1 MREDENAQKK
11 PTVLLEMRPAFDGYA
26 GIPQEVRLLFRGLR
40 MLESVQVAGMMQL
53 SHRILAKGT
62 VDKNKFFNWA
72 FMTHAQRLNRYS
84 RVVISAAERPFST
97 VTDWFLAWM
106 ERHFS
111 TLTLTVQTMLGMS
124 RIRLSTFQTKYF
136 EDFIWRSMFA
146 KTLPA
151 SDFDL
156 VTGGKQMICQTPW
169 NTMHAVGLNTFR
181 LFLRPRYAKLDTTG
195 IDVFIGQTPYP
206 ARIARRTALVI
217 RYHDALPIFMPHTIP
232 DKARHQATHFYALT
246 SNVRSGAYFACVSD
260 ATRNDL
266 LKLFP
271 QAAQRAVTIHNMVSH
286 NYFLDQA
293 STAAQVAGIIRSR
306 LYTADN
312 DGKPLDIA
320 PKFLTLRE
328 KENFYGKHLG
338 EKDFRY
344 LLVVSTIEPRKNH
357 ARLLAAWEAAKAD
370 IDPAIKLVVVGTL
383 GWNCEALTTDFKSW
397 IDRGQ
402 LFMLNGVPAPDL
414 RVLYRHATATVCPSL
429 GEGFDFSGVEA
440 MRSGGVVI
448 ASDIP
453 VHREIYTDAAEFF
466 NPYSTASLL
475 ESLKKVVYA
484 PDAVQVQQ
492 NLRECGQVVATR
504 YLPENILPQWERFL
518 ARVVKEKKWTLSAA
532 WSGLKWWR
540 DAGAAVNV

>member
-1 MREDENAQKK
+1 MNDQVTVQKK

-40 MLESVQVAGMMQL
+40 MVESIHVAGMMQL

-62 VDKNKFFNWA
+62 VEKHKIFNSV
-72 FMTHAQRLNRYS
+72 FMTQGQRLNRYS

-97 VTDWFLAWM
+97 VADWFLAWL

-111 TLTLTVQTMLGMS
+111 VFNLTVQTLLGRG

-136 EDFIWRSMFA
+136 EDFIWRSLFA

-151 SDFDL
+151 SDFEL
-156 VTGGKQMICQTPW
+156 VTAATQMICRTPW
-169 NTMHAVGLNTFR
+169 STMHAVGLNTFR
-181 LFLRPRYAKLDTTG
+181 VFLRPRYPKLDTTG

-206 ARIARRTALVI
+206 ARVSRNTAFVI

-232 DKARHQATHFYALT
+232 DKARHQATHFYALM

-260 ATRNDL
+260 ATRSDL
-266 LKLFP
+266 LKIFP
-271 QAAQRAVTIHNMVSH
+271 QAAERAVTIHNMVSH
-286 NYFLDQA
+286 HYFLDAA

-312 DGKPLDIA
+312 DGKELDIA

-328 KENFYGKHLG
+328 KDNFYSKHLG
-338 EKDFRY
+338 QKDFKF
-344 LLVVSTIEPRKNH
+344 LLIVSTIEPRKNH

-370 IDPAIKLVVVGTL
+370 IDSSIKLVIVGTL
-383 GWNCEALTTDFKSW
+383 GWNCEALTKDFKSW

-453 VHREIYTDAAEFF
+453 VHREIYADAAEFF

-475 ESLKKVVYA
+475 ESLKKVIYA

-492 NLRECGQVVATR
+492 HLRDLGQVVAAR
-504 YLPENILPQWERFL
+504 YLPENILPRWDRFL
-518 ARVVKEKKWTLSAA
+518 ARVVKEQRWTLRGTLN
-532 WSGLKWWR
+532 GLKWWR
-540 DAGAAVNV
+540 DAKVVVNV

>member
-1 MREDENAQKK
+1 MNEAVTPQKK

-40 MLESVQVAGMMQL
+40 MLESIQVAGMMQL
-53 SHRILAKGT
+53 SHRILARGT
-62 VDKNKFFNWA
+62 VAKNKVFNSV
-72 FMTHAQRLNRYS
+72 FMTQAQRLNRYS

-97 VTDWFLAWM
+97 LADWFLALM

-111 TLTLTVQTMLGMS
+111 ALFLTLQTILGMG
-124 RIRLSTFQTKYF
+124 RIRLSTFQTKHF

-151 SDFDL
+151 SDFEL
-156 VTGGKQMICQTPW
+156 VTGATQMVCQTPW

-206 ARIARRTALVI
+206 ARVSRGTAFVI

-232 DKARHQATHFYALT
+232 DKARHQATHFYALM

-271 QAAQRAVTIHNMVSH
+271 QAAPRAVTLHNMVSH
-286 NYFLDQA
+286 HYFLDQA

-312 DGKPLDIA
+312 DGKQLDIA

-328 KENFYGKHLG
+328 KENFYSKHLG
-338 EKDFRY
+338 EKEFKY
-344 LLVVSTIEPRKNH
+344 LLIVSTIEPRKNH

-453 VHREIYTDAAEFF
+453 VHREIYADAAEFF
-466 NPYSTASLL
+466 NPYSTASLV
-475 ESLKKVVYA
+475 ESLQKVIYA

-492 NLRECGQVVATR
+492 TLRELGQVVAAR

-518 ARVVKEKKWTLSAA
+518 ARVVKEKRWTLSKA
-532 WSGLKWWR
+532 WSGLKGWR
-540 DAGAAVNV
+540 TADAVVNV